1 MKKNIYI
8 RPQQEI
14 FSIGDVVLLSGSG
27 DVTEGSESN
36 TVSGTVTGHEN
47 DGGEFGYG
55 GEQGGT
61 GDAPAFGFMEY

>member
-14 FSIGDVVLLSGSG
+14 FSIRDVVLL
-27 DVTEGSESN
+27 TGSENLTSN
-36 TVSGTVTGHEN
+36 EEENYSSGTVTGHED

-61 GDAPAFGFMEY
+61 GDAPSLSFPEY